1 VSFQFWKVVPVVVL
15 VRLQRKQAMFLL
27 LDVRFFTIQA
37 RRMCNMILK
46 RFQWPIQRWGCIR
59 YDILLLIMVF
69 AVSNRGNYCHPTS
82 TWFVPFVDGLQQQQQ
97 HRCSLEW
104 CTFTHGNVFSSRT
117 SLDGYHH
124 HPPTRQR
131 LDNSFPHHRHPL
143 KRRRCDD
150 SAIFPKS
157 LVLRGGGGDSGGGG
171 DRSSITDT
179 SSSHTRFSLWH
190 EMLAEMVG
198 TFIIVQFG
206 TAAIMSAVFCHG
218 GGISGLLAIAVVW
231 SVAVTV
237 AIATTAAISG
247 AHLNPAISIA
257 MAWIR
262 PSTNF
267 GWYKVLPYIVAQFI
281 GAILGSCVNLLLF
294 GSSIQQYEASHGIVR
309 ASLNAVT
316 SAKAFGEYYS
326 ISIVRAFAVEAFGTA
341 ILSAVIFSLTHPRN
355 DTTKQQFIPPL
366 IGGTVGALICTF
378 APLTQAGFNPARDF
392 GPRIVAYL
400 AGWKSVAFLP
410 IGSWFVYIVAPIV
423 GAVLGASF
431 VDGVLYRPKTFQ
443 FVTKLS
449 S

>member
-1 VSFQFWKVVPVVVL
+1 MNQSRKVVPVVVL
-15 VRLQRKQAMFLL
+15 VRLQSKRCFCCWTF
-27 LDVRFFTIQA
+27 DFFTIEA
-37 RRMCNMILK
+37 RRLCNMILK
-46 RFQWPIQRWGCIR
+46 RFQWPIRRWGCIR
-59 YDILLLIMVF
+59 YDILLVIMVL
-69 AVSNRGNYCHPTS
+69 AVSNRGNYCHHTP

-97 HRCSLEW
+97 YRSLQW
-104 CTFTHGNVFSSRT
+104 CTFTHGTVFSSRT

-157 LVLRGGGGDSGGGG
+157 LVLRGGGGGGG

-179 SSSHTRFSLWH
+179 TSSNTRFSLWH
-190 EMLAEMVG
+190 EMLAEMLG

-206 TAAIMSAVFCHG
+206 TAAIMSAVFC

-231 SVAVTV
+231 TVAVTV

-267 GWYKVLPYIVAQFI
+267 GWYKVVPYIVAQFI

-294 GSSIQQYEASHGIVR
+294 GSSIQQYEASQGIVR

-326 ISIVRAFAVEAFGTA
+326 ISILRAFAVEAFGTA

-355 DTTKQQFIPPL
+355 DTTQQLFIPPL
-366 IGGTVGALICTF
+366 IGGTVGALICTL

-392 GPRIVAYL
+392 GPRIVAYV

-431 VDGVLYRPKTFQ
+431 VDGVLYRPHNIPTCPE
-443 FVTKLS
+443 KLS

>member
-1 VSFQFWKVVPVVVL
+1 MS
-15 VRLQRKQAMFLL
+15 
-27 LDVRFFTIQA
+27 
-37 RRMCNMILK
+37 
-46 RFQWPIQRWGCIR
+46 
-59 YDILLLIMVF
+59 YDILLVIIVL
-69 AVSNRGNYCHPTS
+69 AVSNHGNYCHHTTP
-82 TWFVPFVDGLQQQQQ
+82 TWFVPFVDGLQQQ
-97 HRCSLEW
+97 HRSFPW

-131 LDNSFPHHRHPL
+131 LGHSFPHHRHPL
-143 KRRRCDD
+143 KGQRRD
-150 SAIFPKS
+150 SAIAPKS
-157 LVLRGGGGDSGGGG
+157 LVLRGGGGGGDGG

-179 SSSHTRFSLWH
+179 TSSHTRFSLWH

-206 TAAIMSAVFCHG
+206 TAAIMSAVFCH

-267 GWYKVLPYIVAQFI
+267 GWYKVAPYIVAQLV

-294 GSSIQQYEASHGIVR
+294 GSSIQQYEASQGIVR

-326 ISIVRAFAVEAFGTA
+326 ISILRAFAVEAFGTA

-355 DTTKQQFIPPL
+355 DTTQQLFIPPL

-392 GPRIVAYL
+392 GPRIVAYV
-400 AGWKSVAFLP
+400 AGWKAVAFLP

-431 VDGVLYRPKTFQ
+431 VDGVLYRPHNIPTLSRKT
-443 FVTKLS
+443 L
-449 S
+449 